1 MDFSAKD
8 KTTNTKIIVKSEEKH
23 RQSQLRS
30 QRDCLQSRRN
40 SKPNFLI
47 PRSKSEV
54 PVITADYIKE
64 KNISLFK
71 GNCLDIMPC
80 IDDKSIDL
88 ILCDLPYGVT
98 KNK

>member
-30 QRDCLQSRRN
+30 RR
-40 SKPNFLI
+40 
-47 PRSKSEV
+47 KSEV

-71 GNCLDIMPC
+71 GNCLEIMPC